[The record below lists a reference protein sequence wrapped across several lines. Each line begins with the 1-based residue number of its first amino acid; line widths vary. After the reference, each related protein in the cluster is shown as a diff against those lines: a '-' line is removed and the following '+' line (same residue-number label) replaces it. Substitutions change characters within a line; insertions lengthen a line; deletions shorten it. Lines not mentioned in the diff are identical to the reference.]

1 MGNGVRLRVAAGSL
15 RADGLETCAGMG
27 VRHPAGAVP
36 RELSRNIFIYENW
49 ELAGSFSFMNEP
61 LGQAVSCGLALSV
74 FHDAVPRLD
83 TLYVM
88 Y

>member
-61 LGQAVSCGLALSV
+61 LGQAVSCGLGLECFSRRG
-74 FHDAVPRLD
+74 PQ
-83 TLYVM
+83 T
-88 Y
+88 